1 MELSTI
7 SAKILNAQFRIQN
20 GSRESDLLHKKVK
33 EWIKERTNIRQNEID
48 NCRKKRSDRKR

>member
-20 GSRESDLLHKKVK
+20 GSRESDLLNKKVK
-33 EWIKERTNIRQNEID
+33 EWIKERTSIRQNEID
-48 NCRKKRSDRKR
+48 NCRKRRSDRKR